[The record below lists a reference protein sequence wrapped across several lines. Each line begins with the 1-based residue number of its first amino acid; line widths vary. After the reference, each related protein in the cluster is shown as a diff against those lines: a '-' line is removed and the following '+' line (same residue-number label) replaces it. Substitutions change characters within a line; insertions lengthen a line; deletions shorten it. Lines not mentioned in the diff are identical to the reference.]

1 MNHHFVKRTW
11 CRGQDP
17 LEWADMRRR
26 LSGKVENDGLLLR
39 VLRSSG
45 QLTLFI
51 VESEGWWFCWWRWSP
66 GCWSRSMMSTSF
78 TQAALCLTTS
88 KNKFKNL
95 EKCKVAKTH
104 FCVRVISDPNLHFFS
119 ASRWPVLGAIISH
132 FAGGFQISVIT
143 TNLTMSFLTLWNCSW
158 SMWFWPWPLG
168 AYECYG
174 TFYSSKHEQSQT
186 LRSRAETRTP
196 NPRPCSANQSVNIWG
211 WWP

>member
-1 MNHHFVKRTW
+1 MIHHFVKRTW

-78 TQAALCLTTS
+78 TQAALCLATPKISYDLNLSWKHSLLCEGDLRSKFALLQRKSLAGPGNNYITS
-88 KNKFKNL
+88 EEDGL
-95 EKCKVAKTH
+95 
-104 FCVRVISDPNLHFFS
+104 
-119 ASRWPVLGAIISH
+119 
-132 FAGGFQISVIT
+132 QISVIIT
-143 TNLTMSFLTLWNCSW
+143 FLNVWNTS
-158 SMWFWPWPLG
+158 
-168 AYECYG
+168 
-174 TFYSSKHEQSQT
+174 
-186 LRSRAETRTP
+186 
-196 NPRPCSANQSVNIWG
+196 
-211 WWP
+211 